1 MTTDSPTSGHTLA
14 PIIVVM
20 GVSGSGKTTIGQ
32 LLAARTEYDF
42 VDSDQLHTPASVA
55 KMREGIPLTDEDRE
69 PWLEAIEDVMN
80 RHRSANRGLV
90 LAASALKGIYRERLA
105 GPATVFLFLHGTQ
118 ALLRER
124 LATRKGHFF
133 DPHLLDS
140 QLATLEEP
148 HGKDVYR
155 AEISQ
160 TPAQII
166 DGFLAWLN
174 HRPA

>member
-1 MTTDSPTSGHTLA
+1 MTTDPSSGNTGA
-14 PIIVVM
+14 PIVVVM

-32 LLAARTEYDF
+32 LLATRMESDF
-42 VDSDQLHTPASVA
+42 VDSDHLHTPESVA

-69 PWLEAIEDVMN
+69 PWLEAIEGVIDK
-80 RHRSANRGLV
+80 HRGTGRGLV

-105 GPATVFLFLHGTQ
+105 GPGTVFVFLHGTP

-124 LATRKGHFF
+124 LAARKGHFF

-148 HGKDVYR
+148 HGDDIYR
-155 AEISQ
+155 AEIDQ
-160 TPAQII
+160 TPMHII
-166 DGFLAWLN
+166 DGFLTWLA

>member
-1 MTTDSPTSGHTLA
+1 MTTDSSSSNTGA
-14 PIIVVM
+14 PIVVVM

-32 LLAARTEYDF
+32 LLATRMERDF
-42 VDSDQLHTPASVA
+42 VDSDQLHTPESVA
-55 KMREGIPLTDEDRE
+55 KMREGIPLTDDDRE
-69 PWLEAIEDVMN
+69 PWLEAIEGVIN
-80 RHRSANRGLV
+80 RHRDAGRGLV

-105 GPATVFLFLHGTQ
+105 GPGTVFLFLHGTP

-124 LATRKGHFF
+124 LAARKGHFF

-148 HGKDVYR
+148 HGDDIYR
-155 AEISQ
+155 AEIDL
-160 TPAQII
+160 TPMHIV
-166 DGFLAWLN
+166 DGFLTWLA

>member
-1 MTTDSPTSGHTLA
+1 MTTDSSSGNSGA
-14 PIIVVM
+14 PIVVVM

-32 LLAARTEYDF
+32 LLATRMERDF
-42 VDSDQLHTPASVA
+42 VDSDQLHTPESVA

-69 PWLEAIEDVMN
+69 PWLEAIEGVIN
-80 RHRSANRGLV
+80 KHRDAGRGLV

-105 GPATVFLFLHGTQ
+105 GPGTVFLYLHGTP

-124 LATRKGHFF
+124 LAARKGHFF

-148 HGKDVYR
+148 HGDDIHR
-155 AEISQ
+155 AEIDLA
-160 TPAQII
+160 PMHIV
-166 DGFLAWLN
+166 DGFLTWLA